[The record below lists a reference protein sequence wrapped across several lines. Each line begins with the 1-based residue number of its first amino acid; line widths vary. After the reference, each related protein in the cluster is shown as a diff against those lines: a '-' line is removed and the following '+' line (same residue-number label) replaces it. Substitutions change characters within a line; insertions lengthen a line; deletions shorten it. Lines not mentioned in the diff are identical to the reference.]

1 MGIPLK
7 TADGR
12 ARRRLPAFPGWQRA
26 WIPGVLLAAALSAL
40 ALLVAEIEQRATGHL
55 LIEALVVAL
64 LLGVLARNAIPRPAV
79 FVGGAGFAA
88 KQVLEA
94 GVVLLGAT
102 IDLRQVFAAG
112 PALIALTLTG
122 VFGGIAVS
130 FAAGRLLGLH
140 AKLAVLVAVGNSIC
154 GNSAI
159 AAVAPVIRADKKDV
173 ASAIALTAVLGV
185 LLVLGLPLLI
195 PVFDLSDYQYGV
207 LAGMAVYAVPQVVAA
222 AFPVSQ
228 LSGEVATLVKL
239 GRVMLLG
246 PVVLL
251 FAVLYRLRGGEG
263 TAKRGPN
270 TYVPW
275 FVALFFLFAVLRS
288 TGFISAGLGGHAK
301 DVSRLMTILAMAGL
315 GFGVELAS
323 VRRTGPRVG
332 AAVIVSLLFMAG
344 LTLALIHML
353 GIDG

>member
-1 MGIPLK
+1 M
-7 TADGR
+7 
-12 ARRRLPAFPGWQRA
+12 
-26 WIPGVLLAAALSAL
+26 LLAATLSAL
-40 ALLVAEIEQRATGHL
+40 ALLIAEVEQRVTGHL
-55 LIEALVVAL
+55 LIEALVLAL
-64 LLGVLARNAIPRPAV
+64 LLGVVARNIIPRPAV
-79 FVGGAGFAA
+79 FAGGAGFAA

-94 GVVLLGAT
+94 GVALLGAT

-112 PALIALTLTG
+112 PALIVLTLAG

-130 FAAGRLLGLH
+130 FLAGRLLGLH
-140 AKLAVLVAVGNSIC
+140 DKLAILVAVGNSIC

-159 AAVAPVIRADKKDV
+159 AAVAPVIRADKKDI

-251 FAVLYRLRGGEG
+251 FAILYRLRGGDG
-263 TAKRGPN
+263 AAKRGLN

-275 FVALFFLFAVLRS
+275 FVALFFLLAALRS
-288 TGFISAGLGGHAK
+288 TGVISSDLGGWAK
-301 DVSRLMTILAMAGL
+301 DISRLMTILAMAGL
-315 GFGVELAS
+315 GFGVELAA

-332 AAVIVSLLFMAG
+332 AAVVVSLLFMAG
-344 LTLALIHML
+344 LTLALMRL
-353 GIDG
+353 LAIDG